1 MRRGRSQ
8 RSQRSEEEEKEEVVF
23 IVFNSRDNV
32 YGVFSGKEDAMRHAK
47 KIDGYVTSMELD
59 QHLTPFALR

>member
-1 MRRGRSQ
+1 M
-8 RSQRSEEEEKEEVVF
+8 EEVVF